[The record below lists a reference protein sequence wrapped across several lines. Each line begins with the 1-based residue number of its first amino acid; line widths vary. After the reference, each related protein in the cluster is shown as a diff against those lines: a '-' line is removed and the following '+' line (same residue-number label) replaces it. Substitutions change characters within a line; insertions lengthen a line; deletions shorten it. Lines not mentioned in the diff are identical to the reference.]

1 MIAVTGASATAR
13 QAVFAPIDGGDRVE
27 AVIDRLSGALSLG
40 LIADGEQLPGES
52 ELAAALGVATVTL
65 REALS
70 QLRSLG
76 MIETRRGRGGG
87 SFASRP
93 RSFGEARLRKRL
105 KGLGAHELRDLG
117 DLQVAVGGMAAMR
130 AAERASEQHLRH
142 LTSLHEALGSAKT
155 PSERRALDGRFHVE
169 LAAAAQSTRL
179 AMLEISLQTE
189 QGDLLWLSSPYDLEQ
204 IDAFQRKVV
213 QDHAAILEA
222 ISSGDPHRARL
233 ALERHIEDGVERLLD
248 LHFLLNES

>member
-1 MIAVTGASATAR
+1 MTATSAVAR
-13 QAVFAPIDGGDRVE
+13 QAVFAPLDGGDRVE

-87 SFASRP
+87 SFASRT
-93 RSFGEARLRKRL
+93 RGLGAARMRKRL
-105 KGLGAHELRDLG
+105 KSLGAYELRDLG

-130 AAERASEQHLRH
+130 AAERADESQLRH
-142 LTSLHEALGSAKT
+142 LEELYGALENAKDQA
-155 PSERRALDGRFHVE
+155 ERRQFDGRFHVE

-179 AMLEISLQTE
+179 TMMEIALQAE
-189 QGDLLWLSSPYDLEQ
+189 QAELLWLDSPNGVEHDE
-204 IDAFQRKVV
+204 AFHLQVV
-213 QDHAAILEA
+213 EDHAAILAA
-222 ISSGDPHRARL
+222 IRAGDPYEARL
-233 ALERHIEDGVERLLD
+233 LLERHIEDGVERLLD
-248 LHFLLNES
+248 MHFLLNES